1 MSFEAMRWAM
11 EQQAPSS
18 SSKFVLVT
26 LANAAH
32 VEDWLAWPS
41 IAYLTN
47 ATQQDRKTVMAN
59 LKSLET
65 AGLIKRSGLA
75 GKTGQVIVWQLAV
88 EEPDDSTTGTEIG
101 TSAKNGTGTKI
112 PAKQYQKR
120 DRNQYQKRYTEPVKE
135 PIKEPVVRAT
145 RAHAADRGSR
155 LPADWTLP
163 DTWRAW
169 CIEHR
174 PDLNP
179 QGTAEAFRDYWH
191 GTPGAKGR
199 KADWFAT
206 WRNWC
211 RNQRQQSAPRAHMP
225 TTGPSGADEQLFP
238 EVSA

>member
-11 EQQAPSS
+11 SQHAPSS
-18 SSKFVLVT
+18 PSKFVLVA

-41 IAYLTN
+41 IAYLTST
-47 ATQQDRKTVMAN
+47 TQQDRKTVMSN
-59 LKSLET
+59 LRKLEI
-65 AGLIKRSGLA
+65 AGLIQRTGLT
-75 GKTGQVIVWQLAV
+75 GKTGQVIVWKLSV
-88 EEPDDSTTGTEIG
+88 DEPDSSANSTEIG
-101 TSAKNGTGTKI
+101 TSTKNGTGTNF

-120 DRNQYQKRYTEPVKE
+120 DGDQYQKRDTEPVKE

-155 LPADWTLP
+155 LPDDWTLP

-169 CIEHR
+169 CEQHR

-179 QGTAEAFRDYWH
+179 QDTADAFRDYWH
-191 GTPGAKGR
+191 GAPGAKGR

-211 RNQRQQSAPRAHMP
+211 RNQRKQPTPRMAVP
-225 TTGPSGADEQLFP
+225 DTGLSGTDEQFFL
-238 EVSA
+238 EGAA

>member
-11 EQQAPSS
+11 GQKAPSS

-59 LKSLET
+59 LKSLEV

-75 GKTGQVIVWQLAV
+75 GKTGQVIVWKLSV
-88 EEPDDSTTGTEIG
+88 EESESATGAEI
-101 TSAKNGTGTKI
+101 GTGTKNGTSTKF

-120 DRNQYQKRYTEPVKE
+120 DRYQYQKRDTEPVKE
-135 PIKEPVVRAT
+135 PIKEPVARAP
-145 RAHAADRGSR
+145 RAPAAGRGSR
-155 LPADWTLP
+155 LPSDWTLP
-163 DTWRAW
+163 DAWRAW
-169 CIEHR
+169 CEQNR
-174 PDLNP
+174 PDLDP
-179 QGTAEAFRDYWH
+179 THVADAFRDYWH
-191 GTPGAKGR
+191 AAPGAKGC

-211 RNQRQQSAPRAHMP
+211 RNQRQRPHQRGDSSELVM
-225 TTGPSGADEQLFP
+225 SSD
-238 EVSA
+238 